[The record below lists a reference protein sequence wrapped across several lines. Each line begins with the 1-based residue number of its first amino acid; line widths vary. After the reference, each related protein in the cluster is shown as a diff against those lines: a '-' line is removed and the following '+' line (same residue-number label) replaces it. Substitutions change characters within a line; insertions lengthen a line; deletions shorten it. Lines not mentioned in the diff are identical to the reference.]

1 MVKYASIVISKKGL
15 SGTVLNAS
23 NEVAVNAFLQDKI
36 GFLDIEYIVDQL
48 MNSFV
53 NIEHPSYEQIYE
65 TDQKT
70 RQIANE
76 LIRKLR
82 N

>member
-1 MVKYASIVISKKGL
+1 
-15 SGTVLNAS
+15 
-23 NEVAVNAFLQDKI
+23 
-36 GFLDIEYIVDQL
+36 